1 MHLIPKPA
9 QTIDQVN
16 VIIAAEQTENDNT
29 DSSWMYD
36 PLINLMTHD
45 GLVGCYLLH
54 APSKVSRVDARITRI
69 VNARSGTALIVLMK

>member
-36 PLINLMTHD
+36 PLINLMMV
-45 GLVGCYLLH
+45 LLAVICYMLLQ
-54 APSKVSRVDARITRI
+54 KYQEE
-69 VNARSGTALIVLMK
+69 LMQELREL

>member
-36 PLINLMTHD
+36 PLINLMMV
-45 GLVGCYLLH
+45 LLAVICYMLLQ
-54 APSKVSRVDARITRI
+54 KYQE
-69 VNARSGTALIVLMK
+69 LMQELREL

>member
-1 MHLIPKPA
+1 MDDETQNEVAMHLIPKPA

-36 PLINLMTHD
+36 PLINLMMV
-45 GLVGCYLLH
+45 LLAVICYMLLQ
-54 APSKVSRVDARITRI
+54 KYQE
-69 VNARSGTALIVLMK
+69 LMQELREL